1 MKQIMKTTHVVIWLL
16 ISVIVLHAC
25 SKSDSSNGIGNN
37 GNIIYMKNSVFSSA
51 SLQVSPGA
59 EVIWV
64 NDDVMVH
71 TVTAD
76 DNRFNSGDIA
86 VGDTFRYRFD
96 VVGTYAYH
104 CSYHSNMKGV
114 IIAGGIR

>member
-1 MKQIMKTTHVVIWLL
+1 MKQIITPTRVLIWLL
-16 ISVIVLHAC
+16 VSVIMLHAC
-25 SKSDSSNGIGNN
+25 SKTDSGNGTGNN

-51 SLQVSPGA
+51 SLQVVTGA
-59 EVIWV
+59 EVVWV
-64 NDDVMVH
+64 NDDNMLH

-76 DNRFNSGDIA
+76 DGLFNSGDIA
-86 VGDTFRYRFD
+86 AGDTFRYRFT
-96 VVGTYAYH
+96 VAGTYAYH

>member
-1 MKQIMKTTHVVIWLL
+1 MKQIMLSAPVVMLFVFIA
-16 ISVIVLHAC
+16 SAC
-25 SKSDSSNGIGNN
+25 SKSDNNTGSNT
-37 GNIIYMKNSVFSSA
+37 GNIIYMKNAVFSAA
-51 SLQVSPGA
+51 SLQVVPGA
-59 EVIWV
+59 EVVWV
-64 NDDVMVH
+64 NDDNMIH

-104 CSYHSNMKGV
+104 CNYHSNMKGV
-114 IIAGGIR
+114 IIAGGTR

>member
-1 MKQIMKTTHVVIWLL
+1 MKHIMISSRIAVLL
-16 ISVIVLHAC
+16 LTLMFVTRSC
-25 SKSDSSNGIGNN
+25 SKSDSSDNGGHT
-37 GNIIYMKNSVFSSA
+37 GNIIYMRSSVFSAA
-51 SLQVSPGA
+51 SLQVVPGA

-64 NDDVMVH
+64 NDDNMIH

-76 DNRFNSGDIA
+76 DNLFNSGNIA

-96 VVGTYAYH
+96 MVGTYAYH

-114 IIAGGIR
+114 IIAGGSR